1 MHLQFDLNLEETTRM
16 LRCLEIEPQ
25 LYETPEGITLM
36 SSLYIDEAFAISQ
49 EISMIRHARVP

>member
-1 MHLQFDLNLEETTRM
+1 M

-25 LYETPEGITLM
+25 LYETPEGSTLM